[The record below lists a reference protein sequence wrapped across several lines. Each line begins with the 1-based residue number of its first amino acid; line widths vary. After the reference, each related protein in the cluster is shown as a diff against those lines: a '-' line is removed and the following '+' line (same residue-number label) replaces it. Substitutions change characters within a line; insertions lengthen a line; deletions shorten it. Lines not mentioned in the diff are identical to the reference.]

1 MGNDVAAAP
10 GGDFHPPPP
19 PAPAGATGTG
29 TPPGGPRAA
38 LSAELRRARIAV
50 YLLFLTSG
58 VAVGVW
64 TARIPA
70 LKERLQ
76 IGEGELSVALLA
88 IALGAFAGMQVVG
101 HLVDRLGTAK
111 VMTPVAFAQVL
122 VLLLPAAMP
131 SLGTLIVALLVFG
144 AVLGTLDVAMNAN
157 AVQVERRCGRPMMS
171 SFHAVFSI
179 GGFLGAAQGGLF
191 AHAGIG
197 AQATFTAAAAAL
209 TVPVVLAARWALRA
223 GPEPRQPGGGRGT
236 VRTREVFF
244 LGALAFC
251 CFIGEGA
258 AADWGSVYL
267 REDLGGT
274 QGFAA
279 AAYAA
284 FSIMMTAGRF
294 AGDRLA
300 AWLGPVVLVR
310 CCGLLAGAG
319 LGVGLLASHPVAAV
333 AAFACFG
340 AGLSCTVP
348 QVFSAAGN
356 RAPARAGQ
364 ALARVAGLGYLGMLV
379 GPVLIG
385 AVSEV
390 VGLPAAL
397 GIPAALALLVALTAG
412 AVRPAART
420 RHEGMTA

>member
-1 MGNDVAAAP
+1 PPGAAPHPPP
-10 GGDFHPPPP
+10 GGDPPLSGDGAAPPPRP
-19 PAPAGATGTG
+19 LPATGTA
-29 TPPGGPRAA
+29 GG
-38 LSAELRRARIAV
+38 ELRRARIAV

-88 IALGAFAGMQVVG
+88 IAGGAFIGMQIVG
-101 HLVDRLGTAK
+101 PLVDRLGTTR
-111 VMTPVAFAQVL
+111 VLTPVAFAQVL

-131 SLGTLIVALLVFG
+131 SLWTLIAALLVFG
-144 AVLGTLDVAMNAN
+144 AVLGMLDVSMNAN
-157 AVQVERRCGRPMMS
+157 AVQVERRHGRPMMS

-191 AHAGIG
+191 AYAGIG
-197 AQATFTAAAAAL
+197 PWTTLAAAAAAL
-209 TVPVVLAARWALRA
+209 TVPVVLAARWVLRV
-223 GPEPRQPGGGRGT
+223 GPEPRRPGARGR
-236 VRTREVFF
+236 VRVREVLF

-251 CFIGEGA
+251 CLVGEGA

-267 REDLGGT
+267 REDLGGS

-284 FSIMMTAGRF
+284 FSITMTAGRF

-300 AWLGPVVLVR
+300 AWLGPVTLVR
-310 CCGLLAGAG
+310 CCGILAGAG
-319 LGVGLLASHPVAAV
+319 LGAGLLAAHPVAAV

-356 RAPARAGQ
+356 RDPARAGQ
-364 ALARVAGLGYLGMLV
+364 ALARVAGLGYLGMLA

-385 AVSEV
+385 AISEV

-397 GIPAALALLVALTAG
+397 AVPAVLALFVAVTAG
-412 AVRPAART
+412 AVRPA
-420 RHEGMTA
+420 TAGREPAPAA